1 MKSEKYW
8 KSRAANRMF
17 SYHQKADKVAD
28 DIAGA
33 YIKAT
38 EQINQE
44 VKTIFR
50 TFQIDGGLSEEEAK
64 KLLNELP
71 DDAKL
76 KSLKE
81 IVHQVKD
88 PKQRQ
93 ALLSQINSP
102 AYAYR
107 IKRFEQL
114 QNDIDKQTAQLAS
127 FEQTATR
134 VHYVDLADEAYHR
147 VIFDIQQG
155 TGIGFSF
162 SRMPVSRIEAILSQ
176 NWSGELFSER
186 IWGRVDNL
194 NKSIQQELLAQFMTG
209 RSYQKT
215 AKEIEDRLAV
225 SSMAARRLV
234 RTESTYI
241 ANEAEL
247 ESYRECGIDKF
258 QFVATLDMRTSD
270 LCQQMDGKEF
280 AVKDAS
286 PGTNIPPLHPW
297 CRSTTIA
304 VIDGAITDNLKRNAR
319 DPKTGKNYKVPADT
333 TYQEWKKEV
342 DDKYEKGTWES
353 ERKKLINKPVDKVQ
367 YQQYI
372 QVLGKKNMPKTFDLF
387 QEMKYNSNEEWS
399 DLKYYYR
406 NINGRP
412 IEYVKIDRE
421 LEKFGIK
428 DKGRAYPIED
438 IAITGWRSHAKKR
451 LLKRGVT
458 EAQALLYKDTAIGMM
473 KKYPH
478 PNTQNNY
485 FSEEGVLGVRAS
497 DGIICTVY
505 TKDDFGNETK
515 KILEVF
521 KKWLK

>member
-8 KSRAANRMF
+8 KSRAVNRMF
-17 SYHQKADKVAD
+17 SYQQQADKVAD

-38 EQINQE
+38 KQINQE
-44 VKTIFR
+44 VKAIFR
-50 TFQIDGGLSEEEAK
+50 TFQINGGLSEEEAK

-76 KSLKE
+76 KSLKK
-81 IVHQVKD
+81 IVQQVKD

-93 ALLSQINSP
+93 TLLSQINSP

-114 QNDIDKQTAQLAS
+114 QKDIDEQTAQLAN

-134 VHYVDLADEAYHR
+134 VHYVNLADEAYNR
-147 VIFDIQQG
+147 VIFDIQKG

-162 SRMPVSRIEAILSQ
+162 SRMPVSRIEAILNQ

-186 IWGRVDNL
+186 IWGRADNL
-194 NKSIQQELLAQFMTG
+194 NKSIQEELLAQFMTG

-215 AKEIEDRLAV
+215 AKEIEDQLAV

-241 ANEAEL
+241 ANEAEM

-286 PGTNIPPLHPW
+286 PGTNVPPLHPW

-304 VIDGAITDNLKRNAR
+304 VIDGAVTDNLKRSAR
-319 DPKTGKNYKVPADT
+319 DPKTGKNYKVPADM
-333 TYQEWKKEV
+333 TYSQWKKE
-342 DDKYEKGTWES
+342 Y
-353 ERKKLINKPVDKVQ
+353 VDKSSESGT
-367 YQQYI
+367 I
-372 QVLGKKNMPKTFDLF
+372 KNKGLAAKIGGNGIPLHEEPKL
-387 QEMKYNSNEEWS
+387 
-399 DLKYYYR
+399 
-406 NINGRP
+406 
-412 IEYVKIDRE
+412 VKIID
-421 LEKFGIK
+421 FK
-428 DKGRAYPIED
+428 DKKVVMNELIAFEKDAVKETIETACVITKDGEIWRCYGTENRVFPDTDLEGKLQGAYVSHNHPI
-438 IAITGWRSHAKKR
+438 S
-451 LLKRGVT
+451 VT
-458 EAQALLYKDTAIGMM
+458 E
-473 KKYPH
+473 H
-478 PNTQNNY
+478 S
-485 FSEEGVLGVRAS
+485 FSEEDYRLFKEYNLPVLRGVDEKYEYEFNALSLHRDEPAKSVFDITPEDYRHEKSIQNAKDGGVGYWR
-497 DGIICTVY
+497 
-505 TKDDFGNETK
+505 TK
-515 KILEVF
+515 K
-521 KKWLK
+521 K

>member
-1 MKSEKYW
+1 MKSKQYW

-17 SYHQKADKVAD
+17 SYQQQADKVAD

-50 TFQIDGGLSEEEAK
+50 NFQINGGLSEEEAK

-81 IVHQVKD
+81 IVQQVKD

-93 ALLSQINSP
+93 MLLSQINSP

-114 QNDIDKQTAQLAS
+114 QKDIDEQTAQLAN

-134 VHYVDLADEAYHR
+134 THYVDLANEAYNR
-147 VIFDIQQG
+147 VIFDIQRG

-162 SRMPVSRIEAILSQ
+162 SRMPVSRIEAILKQ

-186 IWGRVDNL
+186 IWGRADNL
-194 NKSIQQELLAQFMTG
+194 NKSIQQELLTQFMTG
-209 RSYQKT
+209 RSYRKT

-241 ANEAEL
+241 ANEAEI
-247 ESYRECGIDKF
+247 ESYKECGIDKF
-258 QFVATLDMRTSD
+258 QFVATLDIRTSD

-280 AVKDAS
+280 AVEDAS
-286 PGTNIPPLHPW
+286 PGTNVPPLHPW

-304 VIDGAITDNLKRNAR
+304 VIDGAVMDNLKRSAR
-319 DPKTGKNYKVPADT
+319 DPETGETYEIPANMTYDQWKADYVDT
-333 TYQEWKKEV
+333 EGERYSKE
-342 DDKYEKGTWES
+342 D
-353 ERKKLINKPVDKVQ
+353 
-367 YQQYI
+367 
-372 QVLGKKNMPKTFDLF
+372 
-387 QEMKYNSNEEWS
+387 
-399 DLKYYYR
+399 
-406 NINGRP
+406 
-412 IEYVKIDRE
+412 
-421 LEKFGIK
+421 
-428 DKGRAYPIED
+428 
-438 IAITGWRSHAKKR
+438 
-451 LLKRGVT
+451 
-458 EAQALLYKDTAIGMM
+458 YKDIERTKVYWSGI
-473 KKYPH
+473 YSNH
-478 PNTQNNY
+478 LSIY
-485 FSEEGVLGVRAS
+485 LLDYLYSCFSVLR
-497 DGIICTVY
+497 DLI
-505 TKDDFGNETK
+505 
-515 KILEVF
+515 
-521 KKWLK
+521 